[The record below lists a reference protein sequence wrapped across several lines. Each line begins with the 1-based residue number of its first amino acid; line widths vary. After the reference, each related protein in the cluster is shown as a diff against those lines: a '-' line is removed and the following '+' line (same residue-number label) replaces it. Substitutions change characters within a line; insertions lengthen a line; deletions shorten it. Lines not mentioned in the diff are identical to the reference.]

1 MASTMCRSDRHSCP
15 VRWMLGDN
23 EGQKCKYVLLMDDSF
38 VKHVV
43 YVVSDVD
50 VVFLRRKSKLI
61 HIKVAFEDPLL
72 KLVGNIHGL
81 GVVSDRGV
89 HDSDAF
95 GAGVSP
101 AASRRGSGKARDRAS
116 LGAGTHVVCP
126 VEAFCKTKRQVST
139 MIKRKFR

>member
-1 MASTMCRSDRHSCP
+1 MCRSHRHSCQ

-50 VVFLRRKSKLI
+50 VVFLRRKSNLV
-61 HIKVAFEDPLL
+61 HVKVALKYALL
-72 KLVGNIHGL
+72 ELVGNIHGL
-81 GVVSDRGV
+81 GVVSDRCV
-89 HDSDAF
+89 HDGDAF

-101 AASRRGSGKARDRAS
+101 AASRRGSGEARDGAS
-116 LGAGTHVVCP
+116 LSTGTHVVCP
-126 VEAFCKTKRQVST
+126 VEAFCKTKRQVSK
-139 MIKRKFR
+139 MIERQIR